1 MRVLLDQT
9 LCAAHG
15 DCVVAAPK
23 IFDLDDDDDF
33 ARVLDENPP
42 EDSRA
47 EVELAV
53 RVCPVGAIT
62 LQE

>member
-1 MRVLLDQT
+1 MRVELDKT

-23 IFDLDDDDDF
+23 VFDLDDDDDF

-42 EDSRA
+42 ESLRA
-47 EVELAV
+47 EVETAV
-53 RVCPVGAIT
+53 QVCPVAAIR
-62 LQE
+62 LEG